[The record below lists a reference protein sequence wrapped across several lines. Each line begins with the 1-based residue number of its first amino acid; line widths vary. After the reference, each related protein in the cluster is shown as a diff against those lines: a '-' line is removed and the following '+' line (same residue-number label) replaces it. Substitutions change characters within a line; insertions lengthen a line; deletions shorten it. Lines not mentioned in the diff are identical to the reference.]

1 MDLVML
7 APHPGATYATTNTD
21 YAQTTAS
28 ANVTRTLM
36 TDTHQYNDLQT
47 SLLRVTEERDQLRD
61 SIRVFA
67 ESALN
72 NSLEVLELR
81 KEVVQLTTIIYSEPL
96 WKQVADNLYVQ
107 LINEIGPTEATK
119 AYEEL
124 LKI

>member
-1 MDLVML
+1 ML

-61 SIRVFA
+61 SVRVFA

-72 NSLEVLELR
+72 NALDVAELR
-81 KEVVQLTTIIYSEPL
+81 KELLRVNDILQNFVN
-96 WKQVADNLYVQ
+96 WKHVADNLYTQ
-107 LINEIGPTEATK
+107 LVNEIGPTSSTE
-119 AYEEL
+119 AYEQAVRGE
-124 LKI
+124 